1 MSSSLPLVGVPACRK
16 QFEGTFHSVGEK
28 YLTALTDGARVQPV
42 AIPALGTDRQDLAGL
57 LARLDGVLITGS
69 PSNIGP
75 HHYAGPPVREPD
87 RSDPAKRDP
96 ARDATT
102 LPFIRAAIAADIP
115 LLAICRGHQELNVAL
130 GGSLHQ
136 HVHELPGVADHRMP
150 QSDDLDIR
158 YGPRHSVRLTTGGRL
173 AALATPLG
181 LDPENLTVNSL
192 HSQAIDRLA
201 DDLTVEAVS
210 HDGVIEAVA
219 VANTGFALGIQWH
232 PEYKVLEDSFSA
244 ALFTAFGTACRGHRR
259 HDARQ
264 DDG

>member
-1 MSSSLPLVGVPACRK
+1 MSSPVPLVGVPACRK

-42 AIPALGTDRQDLAGL
+42 LIPALGTDRQDLAHL
-57 LARLDGVLITGS
+57 LSRLDGVLITGS
-69 PSNIGP
+69 PSNVEP
-75 HHYAGPPVREPD
+75 HHYAGPPAREPD
-87 RSDPAKRDP
+87 KSDPAKSDP

-115 LLAICRGHQELNVAL
+115 LLAICRGNQELNVAL

-150 QSDDLDIR
+150 QHDDLDVR
-158 YGPRHSVRLTTGGRL
+158 YGPRHAVRLTGGGSL
-173 AALATPLG
+173 AALAASLG
-181 LDPENLTVNSL
+181 LDPDNLIVNSL

-201 DDLTVEAVS
+201 GGLTVEALS

-219 VANTGFALGIQWH
+219 VDGAGFAFGIQWH
-232 PEYKVLEDSFSA
+232 PEYKVLGDAFSTALFSA
-244 ALFTAFGTACRGHRR
+244 FGNACRGQR
-259 HDARQ
+259 HHDN
-264 DDG
+264 G